1 MRAANAFR
9 LAALLLSPLTATVA
23 TAASHGGH
31 GATASGPTLAQCQDA
46 AALPSPHCGRTPTP
60 AFDAQGRL
68 WLAFVQGGHVYV
80 TYGADGENRFAP
92 AVAVNPQAESI
103 YSDGENRP
111 KIAFTPT
118 GTLVV
123 SWTQKIPGAYAGDIR
138 FARSSNG
145 GGRFEAPIT
154 VNDDR
159 APISHRFDSLIVDGA
174 GRITLAWIDKRD
186 LAVAKQS
193 GTDYAG
199 AAIYT
204 ATSTNDGA
212 SFAPNQKLADHSC
225 ECCRIA
231 LATDGGRAPLA
242 LWRHVFPV
250 NLRDHAIARL
260 DPAAQPVAE
269 PMRATD
275 DGWVIEGCPHHGP
288 DLSVDT
294 NGQAHMA
301 WFAGGGKAPGLHYGR
316 IDPASGARSTT
327 HRLSHQPGA
336 SRPQVR
342 ALGNG
347 RVVVAWKAL
356 QPNGT
361 VLLTR
366 ESTDGGASWSPD
378 RTLASTPGGSDHP
391 LMIVRQGEL
400 FLSWQTQ
407 ADGYRLI
414 PVPAP

>member
-1 MRAANAFR
+1 MRTSTT
-9 LAALLLSPLTATVA
+9 LSLLALLLSPLIAGPS
-23 TAASHGGH
+23 AAAAHGGH
-31 GATASGPTLAQCQDA
+31 DGAAGGPTLAQCQNA

-68 WLAFVQGGHVYV
+68 WLAFVQGAHVYV
-80 TYGADGENRFAP
+80 THGADGDNAFAP

-111 KIAFTPT
+111 KIAFTPS

-138 FARSSNG
+138 FARSADG
-145 GGRFEAPIT
+145 GQRFETPFT

-159 APISHRFDSLIVDGA
+159 APISHRFDALIVDDA

-186 LAVAKQS
+186 LAAA
-193 GTDYAG
+193 GRDYAG

-204 ATSTNDGA
+204 AMSTDDGA
-212 SFAPNQKLADHSC
+212 SFTPNRKVADHSC

-231 LATDGGRAPLA
+231 LAADGDRPPLA

-250 NLRDHAIARL
+250 NVRDHALARL
-260 DPAAQPVAE
+260 DPAALPVAA
-269 PMRATD
+269 PIRARD

-288 DLSVDT
+288 DLSVDVD
-294 NGQAHMA
+294 GQAHMV
-301 WFAGGGKAPGLHYGR
+301 WFSGGGPTPGLHYGR
-316 IDPASGARSTT
+316 IDPATGARSAPF
-327 HRLSHQPGA
+327 RLSDQPGA
-336 SRPQVR
+336 GRAQVR
-342 ALGNG
+342 ALGGG

-356 QPNGT
+356 QPDGT

-366 ESTDGGASWSPD
+366 ESGDGGRHWSPE
-378 RTLASTPGGSDHP
+378 RTLASTAGGSDHP

-407 ADGYRLI
+407 AEGYRLI

>member
-1 MRAANAFR
+1 MHAPTALR
-9 LAALLLSPLTATVA
+9 LALLLSPLITGTA

-31 GATASGPTLAQCQDA
+31 AAAAGGATLAQCQDA
-46 AALPSPHCGRTPTP
+46 AALPSPHCGRAPSP

-80 TYGADGENRFAP
+80 TYGADGENTFAP
-92 AVAVNPQAESI
+92 AVAINPQAESI

-123 SWTQKIPGAYAGDIR
+123 SWTQKIAGAYAGDIR
-138 FARSSNG
+138 FARSSDG

-174 GRITLAWIDKRD
+174 GRITLTWIDKRD
-186 LAVAKQS
+186 LALAKQS

-204 ATSTNDGA
+204 ATSHNDGA

-231 LATDGGRAPLA
+231 LATDGERPPLA

-250 NLRDHAIARL
+250 NQRDHAIARL
-260 DPAAQPVAE
+260 DPATLPVAE
-269 PMRATD
+269 PMRATH

-294 NGQAHMA
+294 GGQAHMV

-316 IDPASGARSTT
+316 IDPATGKRSAA

-347 RVVVAWKAL
+347 RVFVAWKAL

-361 VLLTR
+361 VLLIS
-366 ESTDGGASWSPD
+366 ESKDGGQHWSPE
-378 RTLASTPGGSDHP
+378 RTLASTAGGSDHP
-391 LMIVRQGEL
+391 QMIVRQGEL

>member
-1 MRAANAFR
+1 MSTAMRLTPLLLAPMLVSVS
-9 LAALLLSPLTATVA
+9 LAAT
-23 TAASHGGH
+23 HGGH
-31 GATASGPTLAQCQDA
+31 DGTASGPTLAQCQDA
-46 AALPSPHCGRTPTP
+46 AALPSPHCGRAPSP

-80 TYGADGENRFAP
+80 THGADGENTFAP
-92 AVAVNPQAESI
+92 AIAVNPQAESI

-138 FARSSNG
+138 FARSNDG

-204 ATSTNDGA
+204 ATSTDDGA
-212 SFAPNQKLADHSC
+212 SFAPNRKLADHSC

-231 LATDGGRAPLA
+231 LATDGDRPPLA
-242 LWRHVFPV
+242 LWRHVFPG

-260 DPAAQPVAE
+260 DPAALPLAE

-288 DLSVDT
+288 DLSVDAD
-294 NGQAHMA
+294 GQAHMA

-316 IDPASGARSTT
+316 IDPTTGARSPTR
-327 HRLSHQPGA
+327 RLSHQPGA

-361 VLLTR
+361 VLLIS
-366 ESTDGGASWSPD
+366 ESKDGGQHWSPD
-378 RTLASTPGGSDHP
+378 RTLASTAGGSDHP

-407 ADGYRLI
+407 ADGYQLI